1 MFQRNAPEDLI
12 KAIKKGDLPVVQGYL
27 DNGVH
32 PNARHLNDE
41 QYQRR
46 PLLSYAALHGHT
58 QMMEL
63 LIKHGADVDKRDLNG
78 RTPLSWAT
86 EYCQFKAAKLLIDH
100 GAKINAE
107 DDEWGTPLSW
117 LIDAGSKGDMA
128 HQLRHYLISQGAKE
142 NLHHTFWDRIN
153 YSIGANWHWIGYKLR
168 VRNPNLLS
176 PKAC

>member
-1 MFQRNAPEDLI
+1 M
-12 KAIKKGDLPVVQGYL
+12 
-27 DNGVH
+27 
-32 PNARHLNDE
+32 
-41 QYQRR
+41 
-46 PLLSYAALHGHT
+46 

-63 LIKHGADVDKRDLNG
+63 LIKYGADVDKRDLNG

-117 LIDAGSKGDMA
+117 LIHAGPKGDMTD
-128 HQLRHYLISQGAKE
+128 QLRHYLISQGAKE
-142 NLHHTFWDRIN
+142 ILDHTFWDRIS

-168 VRNPNLLS
+168 
-176 PKAC
+176 